1 MIRMKRDT
9 WIKISLIVTM
19 GIALGYYGV
28 YLYGQAVVDF
38 NRQARAA
45 FETALERELASRDV
59 KDGSLGIRS
68 WANVSKVEET
78 PKTVWVDRGSG
89 RVEFK
94 ISAEKHQQNITQNVD
109 VRFLHSMVL
118 EKSPIVPDSLNAIWQ
133 QIMKESHLMGKTSLR
148 ITTTDIE
155 TNGISLLTSEYNCF
169 PFTPPLFVCT
179 LGYCCEVEIMGTVDD
194 SWWSVLIRYAGA
206 SLLTFFAI
214 CVLVYFFVGYL
225 MRRLHGSPVVI
236 EVIKTQ
242 LVKELPESR
251 ERIYQIREG
260 FVLYADQKLLIA
272 DGKEITFKLQPCT
285 LFELLLNADDNELSD
300 AAIMAQLWPD
310 GSGTGDR
317 LSQAVSRLRG
327 TLKAQSSIIISRTSS
342 GSYKLVISMVSE
354 QN

>member
-1 MIRMKRDT
+1 MKRDT
-9 WIKISLIVTM
+9 WIKIFLIVVM

-38 NRQARAA
+38 NRQARAT
-45 FETALERELASRDV
+45 FETALKRELASRDV

-68 WANVSKVEET
+68 WANTSNIEEA
-78 PKTVWVDRGSG
+78 PGTVWIDKGSG
-89 RVEFK
+89 RVKYE
-94 ISAEKHQQNITQNVD
+94 IPAERHQQNVTKVAEIRIV
-109 VRFLHSMVL
+109 HSMAL
-118 EKSPIVPDSLNAIWQ
+118 EQKTITPDTLNAIWQ
-133 QIMKESHLMGKTSLR
+133 QMLKESHLAGRTALR
-148 ITTTDIE
+148 ITTTDFE
-155 TNGISLLTSEYNCF
+155 ANTTSLSTSDYTSFASLN
-169 PFTPPLFVCT
+169 PLFVCT
-179 LGYCCEVEIMGTVDD
+179 LGYRCEVEIIGTAAGF
-194 SWWSVLIRYAGA
+194 WWSVLIRYVGVR
-206 SLLTFFAI
+206 LLLFLAF
-214 CVLVYFFVGYL
+214 CVLFYLFVGYL
-225 MRRLHGSPVVI
+225 MRKLHRPPVVI

-242 LVKELPESR
+242 LVKELPEST

-272 DGKEITFKLQPCT
+272 DGKEITFNLQPCT

-327 TLKAQSSIIISRTSS
+327 TLKAQSPIIISRTSS